1 MTVLCSG
8 VLVTVRLVT
17 VLPLGDVTVVDFLE
31 TDLPLGV
38 VEVLLLTVLLAV
50 LELLLTCDFLASE
63 ERPWL
68 LLETF

>member
-1 MTVLCSG
+1 M
-8 VLVTVRLVT
+8 TVRLVT